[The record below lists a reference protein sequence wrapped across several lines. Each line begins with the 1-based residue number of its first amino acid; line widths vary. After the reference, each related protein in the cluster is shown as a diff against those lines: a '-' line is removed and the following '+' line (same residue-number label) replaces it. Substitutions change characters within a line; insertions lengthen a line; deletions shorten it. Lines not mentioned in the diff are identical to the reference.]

1 MINKLKNNT
10 KIKMISL
17 LSALVLWLYVMTVED
32 PVETRNFGD
41 IPITITNMSMLE
53 DRGLAIYPKEELFAD
68 ISIKG
73 NLSSLRPINKD
84 NIYIYGRLDDPKEGK
99 NAIYLQANLPER
111 VNKYDIKPSVI
122 TVDLEKVVTEKR
134 SIEVEVEG
142 KSKTN
147 IDNIQK
153 NKETVNIRGPRSVVN
168 KVTSV
173 KAILD
178 VSEKEKDF
186 STKLKLV
193 PVDKLGNEVTGVKL
207 DEDFIVANVKF
218 LQQKVVPVNLK
229 LEGNTGVEENLKN
242 YKISPNEVSIEGK
255 KEELDSIQSINTQ
268 PIKVED
274 LKSTGSIEVK
284 LDIPKGI
291 KVNDNIS
298 IVKVNLDKNITN
310 EFLVPKS
317 EINII
322 TKENDKDKDIDFSKV
337 PENIKVSVIHSGE
350 TPDISKS
357 DIELYIDMNDN
368 SQGEGKYIIKC
379 KSKYDFKEIKIEPEI
394 VDI

>member
-32 PVETRNFGD
+32 PVETRTFND

-122 TVDLEKVVTEKR
+122 TVDLEKVMTEKR
-134 SIEVEVEG
+134 SIEVEVKG
-142 KSKTN
+142 KSNTN

-153 NKETVNIRGPRSVVN
+153 NKQTVNITGPRSVVN

-173 KAILD
+173 NAVLD

-207 DEDFIVANVKF
+207 EDEFIVATVKF
-218 LQQKVVPVNLK
+218 LQQKVVPINLK
-229 LEGNTGVEENLKN
+229 LDGNTGEEEDLKN
-242 YKISPNEVSIEGK
+242 YKISPHEITIEGK
-255 KEELDSIQSINTQ
+255 KEALDSIQSINTQ
-268 PIKVED
+268 PIKAED
-274 LKSTGSIEVK
+274 LKNEESIEVK
-284 LDIPKGI
+284 LEIPKGI
-291 KVNDNIS
+291 KVDGDIS
-298 IVKVNLDKNITN
+298 TVKIDLDKNITN

-317 EINII
+317 DINII
-322 TKENDKDKDIDFSKV
+322 TKESDKDKDIDFSKV
-337 PENIKVSVIHSGE
+337 PENIKVSVVHSGE
-350 TPDISKS
+350 IPNITKS
-357 DIELYIDMNDN
+357 DIELYIDMNDT
-368 SQGEGKYIIKC
+368 SQGEGKFIIKY
-379 KSKYDFKEIKIEPEI
+379 KSKYDFKEVKIEPQIVEI
-394 VDI
+394 